1 MDRDIEK
8 KKEKEAKLAE
18 AIEKELDAMKNAQK
32 FKAKDIPKSSKESKL
47 KEMGEQDTIKR

>member
-18 AIEKELDAMKNAQK
+18 AIEKELDAMKNA
-32 FKAKDIPKSSKESKL
+32 
-47 KEMGEQDTIKR
+47 